1 MSSPEDPNFEYFK
14 RGHSI
19 DEGLLKLEKYI
30 IVILQIVLIDQV
42 RSVAS
47 CFGISLVL
55 HLIKASG
62 ASLTSARFRIISD

>member
-1 MSSPEDPNFEYFK
+1 MSSPEDLNFEYFK
-14 RGHSI
+14 IAHLI

-42 RSVAS
+42 RFVAS

-55 HLIKASG
+55 HSIKASE
-62 ASLTSARFRIISD
+62 AS